1 VVAFI
6 MQHLHLEK
14 MCVQCLKHLLLKFK
28 VKMWHARLRVV
39 WSIFKKLESDGQE
52 SGGLVTQKI
61 TTTNVML
68 V

>member
-28 VKMWHARLRVV
+28 VKM
-39 WSIFKKLESDGQE
+39 
-52 SGGLVTQKI
+52 
-61 TTTNVML
+61 
-68 V
+68 